1 VNGSGSD
8 PKDPRSGTAAASLPA
23 QAGTAF
29 RDVPV
34 QLHHWLARVGEVDVP
49 AFDFSARQ
57 ELPGVMATAN
67 VGLRRRRRGR
77 ARRSE
82 PAARA
87 VIDVRRHHRTFPL
100 VRTAVRFGGNADSEP
115 PLN

>member
-1 VNGSGSD
+1 
-8 PKDPRSGTAAASLPA
+8 LPA

-57 ELPGVMATAN
+57 ELPGVMATAMSACAGVAE
-67 VGLRRRRRGR
+67 VGLVEVSRRPEPLSTCAGTTALSPLSGR
-77 ARRSE
+77 LCALVAMLILS
-82 PAARA
+82 
-87 VIDVRRHHRTFPL
+87 RH
-100 VRTAVRFGGNADSEP
+100 
-115 PLN
+115 